1 MHRWFSDRKL
11 VHKLLIPAILLLA
24 VMGSVV
30 WTARSALVELT
41 ASTSRVTELVA
52 GRLSAALAIQS
63 AMGDAMDAESNALV
77 AGTRERIDAAFGTYK
92 DNIGKALAAI
102 DRLAAAYD
110 AAADRE
116 AIAGIKSIVG
126 EYERVSQKA
135 VELARAYDTDS
146 AIRVS
151 IDVGRPVRQK
161 LTAALGERV
170 DRSVEETRLA
180 EERALALSS
189 SVMTRLTTVAAV
201 GLLVAIGLFGSI
213 IVVFVV
219 RPLHRLIDDMTA
231 IAGGDLAVTVQG
243 AERKDEVGLLARAL
257 QVFKSNALAIRTLQ
271 EEREAQKQQA
281 ERDRQAGMRAL
292 ADRFDADVQDVV
304 QAVASAA
311 RHLRSNA
318 ETMTAIASRTT
329 EQASAVA
336 ATTAQSS
343 ANVATVAAASEQ
355 LGGSIGEIGRQ
366 VNAVAAIAR
375 DAVEEGERTNSL
387 VTRLVQAA
395 QRIGDVVSLIQNIAS
410 QTNLLALNAT
420 IEAARAG
427 EAGKGF
433 AVVAQEVKA
442 LATQTAQATEEIG
455 SQIAEIQTVTDGT
468 VTAIQTIGRTIND
481 VDSIAGAIAAAVE
494 QQTAATQEIGRNI
507 QQAAQGTRLVTDN
520 ISAVSGSAGE
530 VGRAASEVLGA
541 ADSLS
546 HDSDR
551 LRERIQTFIGEVRTA

>member
-41 ASTSRVTELVA
+41 ASTSRVTEVVA

-110 AAADRE
+110 TAADRE

-257 QVFKSNALAIRTLQ
+257 QIFKSNALAIRTLQ

-281 ERDRQAGMRAL
+281 ERDRQAAMRAL

-366 VNAVAAIAR
+366 VNAAAAIAR
-375 DAVEEGERTNSL
+375 DAVEEGERTNAL

-481 VDSIAGAIAAAVE
+481 VDAIAGAIAAAVE